1 VGQTAV
7 NIATTGQVAQ
17 SGSVLEAHS
26 TAVTMASFDPNG
38 AAVDTA
44 GLGALTP
51 TARRPYQ

>member
-1 VGQTAV
+1 MAV
-7 NIATTGQVAQ
+7 NIATTWQVAQ
-17 SGSVLEAHS
+17 LGSVLDTRS